1 MLKLQRKR
9 NPNNVLT
16 EEEVK
21 VARLAEHIGN
31 KISWDDRR
39 RNELDEEEKTIYLL
53 YTFYGAYVSLGMAEF
68 LLSTMAP
75 LRGEIELALERLGTL
90 ETLNALRVCG
100 KVVLGSSDP
109 GWEEFESLSDD
120 EQWKRRDEASEI
132 GDDFSIVHE
141 FRDGLDTLILKH
153 FSARGYELAD

>member
-1 MLKLQRKR
+1 
-9 NPNNVLT
+9 
-16 EEEVK
+16 
-21 VARLAEHIGN
+21 
-31 KISWDDRR
+31 
-39 RNELDEEEKTIYLL
+39 
-53 YTFYGAYVSLGMAEF
+53 
-68 LLSTMAP
+68 
-75 LRGEIELALERLGTL
+75 
-90 ETLNALRVCG
+90 
-100 KVVLGSSDP
+100 VVLGSSDP

>member
-1 MLKLQRKR
+1 MKLQRK
-9 NPNNVLT
+9 NPNNEIT

-21 VARLAEHIGN
+21 VSRLAEHIGE
-31 KISWDDRR
+31 KISWEDCR
-39 RNELDEEEKTIYLL
+39 RNELEEEERLIYLL

-109 GWEEFESLSDD
+109 GLEEFESLSDD

-141 FRDGLDTLILKH
+141 FRDGLDALILKH
-153 FSARGYELAD
+153 FSERGYELVD